1 MAEDPFPLCASV
13 FESSVP
19 IVVQHS
25 RLDSRQCELALLS
38 TVAFPASRG
47 VTLFG
52 SKGALPRMVDR
63 ELAVMIVECLKLHE
77 ACKQGI
83 GERTPE

>member
-1 MAEDPFPLCASV
+1 MAWTIPEPVPRDADYASV

-25 RLDSRQCELALLS
+25 WLDSRQCELALLG

-52 SKGALPRMVDR
+52 TGGRYR
-63 ELAVMIVECLKLHE
+63 EW
-77 ACKQGI
+77 
-83 GERTPE
+83 RTENCCNDC